1 MSGREADLKDF
12 VVDEFLRDF
21 PGTFTRKTSHPSA
34 RTSMQNPELFVN
46 VQTPMPQTHSS
57 KTDALF
63 QTVKS
68 DVSLPAQEEQ
78 MIALWDQGK
87 IFEKSVDAG
96 SGKPTFT
103 FYDGP
108 PFATGLPHYGHL
120 LQGILKDAI
129 PRYWTMKGYSVPRRF
144 GWDCHGLP
152 VEYEINKAYKIDSRK
167 DVLKMGVDKYNA
179 ACRSIVDRC
188 ASDWKKTVRRIGRWI
203 DMDHPYFT
211 MDVSF
216 MNSVWW
222 VFQELHKKGLIYEG
236 YKVVPYS
243 TGISTALSNF
253 EANQN
258 YKTVQDPAVTV
269 TFPVIGGPHAGA
281 AILAW
286 TTTPWTLPS
295 NLALAVGNEITY
307 AKVKEKSTGRVFI
320 LAEKLLS
327 PTWKKPADEVDVLE
341 TFAGSQLVG
350 LKYTPLLEYFLDRE
364 AKGAFRVIHS
374 DHVTIESGTGIVH
387 MAPAFGEED
396 YFACKTAGIP
406 LVNPVDDDGMFTAE
420 VPDFQGRRVK
430 EADKDIILKI
440 KKLDR
445 LFKQETIEHSYPF
458 CYRSD
463 TPLIYRAV
471 SSWFVSVEK
480 FRDQLVAANK
490 KTNWVPEHI
499 RDGRFGNWLE
509 NARDWAISRN
519 RFWGTPL
526 PLWRN
531 VEGEII
537 CVGSREE
544 LEKLSGKK
552 VNDLHIEVVD
562 QIEIPSP
569 TGKSP
574 LRRVEGV
581 LDCWFESGSMPYAQF
596 GYPYQNVENFK
607 KAFPADFIGEGQDQT
622 RGWFYT
628 LTVIGTALFGQS
640 PFKNVVVTGM
650 ILAEDGRKM
659 SKSLKNYPDP
669 QHILDAHG
677 ADALRL
683 YLIDSPVVKG
693 QEIRF
698 SETGVRDI
706 VRKILLRWWNSYSFF
721 TSYANIDGFK
731 PRGDAIQSPNILDQW
746 LQSRMHSL
754 IENTEREM
762 AAYRLYNVVPKLL
775 QFIEDLTN
783 TYIRFNRSHFW
794 QDGMPEDKRLA
805 YETLY
810 ETLLTLS
817 KVMAPFAPFM
827 AEVTYQNL
835 SKALPENQRKES
847 VHLDQFPT
855 FKKEAIRPDL
865 EEAVTAMEALVTL
878 GRNQREKISVKAKIP
893 LRKLKI
899 IHRSQK
905 VLDTL
910 KKFEPYFTDELN
922 VQAVEYDVN
931 EDAYIQISAKPNFP
945 VLGKRFGPK
954 MKAASAVI
962 QGWTLENLLKIEK
975 GESIEVEGQAIT
987 ASDLEIRRAPK
998 GENPNLAVH
1007 SLISMEL
1014 DPTVTPEQE
1023 REGLAREV
1031 IRKVQA
1037 ARKSADFKLDD
1048 RIALEIGCSGSLRE
1062 AIETHRET
1070 VCSETLTKEFKLTDV
1085 PTGTFLVTEDLD
1097 GVELKIGVRALP
1109 RA

>member
-1 MSGREADLKDF
+1 LLSSETRMTKPSF
-12 VVDEFLRDF
+12 VSVKPD
-21 PGTFTRKTSHPSA
+21 
-34 RTSMQNPELFVN
+34 VN
-46 VQTPMPQTHSS
+46 
-57 KTDALF
+57 
-63 QTVKS
+63 
-68 DVSLPAQEEQ
+68 LPTQEEQ
-78 MIALWDQGK
+78 TIAFWKQGK
-87 IFEKSVDAG
+87 IFEKSVASG

-108 PFATGLPHYGHL
+108 PFATGLPHYGHI
-120 LQGILKDAI
+120 LQGVLKDAI

-152 VEYEINKAYKIDSRK
+152 VEYEINKLHGIESRK
-167 DVLKMGVDKYNA
+167 DVFAMGVDKYNA

-188 ASDWKKTVRRIGRWI
+188 AEDWKKTVDRIGRWV
-203 DMDHPYFT
+203 DMEKPYFT

-216 MNSVWW
+216 MSSVWW
-222 VFQELHKKGLIYEG
+222 VVQELYKKGLIYEG

-253 EANQN
+253 EANLN
-258 YKTVQDPAVTV
+258 YKMVQDPALTV
-269 TFPVIGGPHAGA
+269 AFPITSSGPHAGA
-281 AILAW
+281 SLLAW

-295 NLALAVGNEITY
+295 NLALAVRTDIPY
-307 AKVKEKSTGRVFI
+307 SKVREKSSGKVYL
-320 LAEKLLS
+320 LAEALLGG
-327 PTWKKPADEVDVLE
+327 TWKKPGEEIEILGN
-341 TFAGSQLVG
+341 FPGSDLVG
-350 LKYTPLLEYFLDRE
+350 LEYEPLFRYFADR
-364 AKGAFRVIHS
+364 KKQGAFRVIHS
-374 DHVTIESGTGIVH
+374 DHVTTDSGTGIVH
-387 MAPAFGEED
+387 MAPAFGEDD
-396 YFACKTAGIP
+396 YAACRREGIP
-406 LVNPVDDDGMFTAE
+406 IVNPVDDDGMFTAE
-420 VPDFQGRRVK
+420 VPEYQGRRVK
-430 EADKDIILKI
+430 EADKDLIAEI
-440 KKLDR
+440 KKSGR
-445 LFKQETIEHSYPF
+445 LVKHETIEHSYPF
-458 CYRSD
+458 CYRSN

-471 SSWFVSVEK
+471 SSWFVAVEK
-480 FRDQLVAANK
+480 IKTELVAANAR
-490 KTNWVPEHI
+490 TNWVPEHI

-526 PLWRN
+526 PIWRN
-531 VEGEII
+531 DAGEVI

-544 LEKLSGKK
+544 LEKLSGQKIS
-552 VNDLHIEVVD
+552 DLHIDVVD
-562 QIEIPSP
+562 HITIPSP
-569 TGKSP
+569 TGKAP

-581 LDCWFESGSMPYAQF
+581 LDCWFESGSMPYAQW
-596 GYPYQNVENFK
+596 GYPRENADAFK
-607 KAFPADFIGEGQDQT
+607 KGFPADFIGEGQDQT

-628 LTVIGTALFGQS
+628 LTVLGTALFGQS

-669 QHILDAHG
+669 GEILKAHG

-698 SETGVRDI
+698 SETGVRDV
-706 VRKILLRWWNSYSFF
+706 VRKILLRWWNAYSFF
-721 TSYANIDGFK
+721 TSYAAIDGFT
-731 PRGDAIQSPNILDQW
+731 PRGDAAKSENILDQW
-746 LQSRMHSL
+746 LRSRVHSL
-754 IENTEREM
+754 IQNTDQEM

-775 QFIEDLTN
+775 GFIEELTN

-810 ETLLTLS
+810 ETLVTLA
-817 KVMAPFAPFM
+817 KIMAPFAPFL
-827 AEVTYQNL
+827 AETTYQNL
-835 SKALPENQRKES
+835 SQALPNRKES
-847 VHLDQFPT
+847 VHLESFPA
-855 FKKEAIRPDL
+855 FDPKAIRPEL

-878 GRNQREKISVKAKIP
+878 GRNQREKIAVRAKIP

-899 IHRSQK
+899 IHRSAR

-910 KKFEPYFTDELN
+910 RKFEPYFKDELN
-922 VQAVEYDVN
+922 VQTVEYDPR
-931 EDAYIQISAKPNFP
+931 EDDYIQISAKPNFP

-954 MKAASAVI
+954 MKAAAAVI
-962 QGWTLENLLKIEK
+962 QGWKLEELLRIEK
-975 GESIEVEGQAIT
+975 GESILVEGEPIT
-987 ASDLEIRRAPK
+987 AADLDIRRAPK
-998 GENPNLAVH
+998 GQNANLAVH
-1007 SLISMEL
+1007 PLISLEL

-1048 RIALEIGCSGSLRE
+1048 RIALEIACTGALRE
-1062 AIETHRET
+1062 AVETHQERL
-1070 VCSETLTKEFKLTDV
+1070 CSETLAKEFRFTEKPSGAFT
-1085 PTGTFLVTEDLD
+1085 VTEDLD
-1097 GVELKIGVRALP
+1097 GEAIEIGVRALP